1 MQHATWPGWRDIIV
15 KKIDETSHFF
25 PRSDDDGSDP
35 PLKGEGPRPI
45 VYMQKVLMHG
55 DHAS

>member
-1 MQHATWPGWRDIIV
+1 MAGHHRE

-25 PRSDDDGSDP
+25 PRSDDGGSDP

-45 VYMQKVLMHG
+45 MYMEKVLLHG
-55 DHAS
+55 DHAR